1 MFWSK
6 PLVAMVLVAAG
17 LLLVA
22 PTVQASS
29 TRGEEAGSSSQGP
42 QPPPI
47 KELFSPVLPCSP
59 NTTVGQEGCAE
70 RTVLADDKLL
80 MRDVDEIFR
89 LLTTTTARRDFVS
102 AQSSWL
108 NYRTKDCTSQSD
120 AYLGGSEQPVLYGH
134 CLAADDLS
142 RRLDLKA
149 FFGLIT
155 QGLGKDAPT
164 FP

>member
-6 PLVAMVLVAAG
+6 PLAATVLVAASVC
-17 LLLVA
+17 LMA
-22 PTVQASS
+22 PAVEAAATPGEGASNS
-29 TRGEEAGSSSQGP
+29 AQGP

-47 KELFSPVLPCSP
+47 KELFSPVLPCNP

-70 RTVLADDKLL
+70 RTVLADDRLL
-80 MRDVDEIFR
+80 MRDVDETFH

-108 NYRTKDCTSQSD
+108 AYRTNDCRSQSD
-120 AYLGGSEQPVLYGH
+120 AYLGGSEQPVLYGD
-134 CLAADDLS
+134 CLADDDLS

-149 FFGLIT
+149 FFGLLT
-155 QGLGKDAPT
+155 QGLGKDAPA